1 MRYAIISDVHANE
14 AALRAVLLDAVDA
27 RADKII
33 CLGDVLGY
41 GPDPVAA
48 LELVYRRAHVCL
60 AGNHDDAVSRR
71 FPVED
76 FTDFA
81 SAAVARHR
89 TALSQEAIDWLR
101 RLPYTCEFEG
111 FACVHGDF
119 SDPKHFNY
127 ILEPQD
133 ALPSWNERSEQL
145 LFVGHTHQPGIF
157 VIGASGIPHLLAGAD
172 FTLEDGKRYIV
183 NPGSVGYP
191 RSGACRSC
199 YCIYDDQSRTVFF
212 RTLPFD
218 LDSYAEKMHGQGLN
232 EAPWM
237 LARAA
242 ERRRPAVRGNAK
254 FGRAGTTGVSPVA
267 HGSTGTTGV
276 SPVAHGTTGT
286 TGVSPVA
293 HGSTGTTGVS
303 SVARWATTLIALG
316 VLALVGIVAYTLFI
330 LRSMPQDHAALADT
344 SVQEVPPAPPP
355 AQPQTEL
362 KFCPA
367 SDLAD
372 GWQVA
377 FEVPEE
383 QKVVIEYNEK
393 KNAQVFRIEHAAS
406 HVVRFTKHL
415 SLRPRP
421 DRLYWRVALA
431 DGRRGSG
438 KVDFQFTTHLVYSDE
453 NGVLVGQ
460 ENGGGK
466 LSENKPRGYPVPES
480 AVDAV
485 LSVDCFC
492 AGVHELEV
500 PFFASRPYHR

>member
-14 AALRAVLLDAVDA
+14 AALRAVLTDA
-27 RADKII
+27 ADEKVEKII

-41 GPDPVAA
+41 GPEPVAA

-60 AGNHDDAVSRR
+60 AGNHDDAVCGR

-81 SAAVARHR
+81 AAAVLRHR
-89 TALSQEAIDWLR
+89 AAITHEAADWLAH
-101 RLPYTCEFEG
+101 LPYTCEFEG
-111 FACVHGDF
+111 FACAHGDF
-119 SDPKHFNY
+119 SDPQNFNY
-127 ILEPQD
+127 VLEAED
-133 ALPSWNERSEQL
+133 AVPSWDARTEQL
-145 LFVGHTHQPGIF
+145 LFVGHSHQPCIF
-157 VIGASGIPHLLAGAD
+157 VLGASGTPHRIDAAD

-191 RSGACRSC
+191 RSGDCRSS
-199 YCIYDDQSRTVFF
+199 YCIYDDAERTVEF

-242 ERRRPAVRGNAK
+242 ERRRPAVRGKAK
-254 FGRAGTTGVSPVA
+254 FGRA
-267 HGSTGTTGV
+267 
-276 SPVAHGTTGT
+276 
-286 TGVSPVA
+286 
-293 HGSTGTTGVS
+293 GTTGVS

>member
-14 AALRAVLLDAVDA
+14 AALRAVLTDAVDA

-286 TGVSPVA
+286 TGVSPVGPLRVGRPPSSPWA
-293 HGSTGTTGVS
+293 SLRSSASSPTRCSS
-303 SVARWATTLIALG
+303 SVQCRKTMPPSSTPPCRRCRPRRR
-316 VLALVGIVAYTLFI
+316 
-330 LRSMPQDHAALADT
+330 LRSRRRSSS
-344 SVQEVPPAPPP
+344 SVRRATLRT
-355 AQPQTEL
+355 AGRL
-362 KFCPA
+362 RLRCPK
-367 SDLAD
+367 S
-372 GWQVA
+372 
-377 FEVPEE
+377 
-383 QKVVIEYNEK
+383 
-393 KNAQVFRIEHAAS
+393 R
-406 HVVRFTKHL
+406 
-415 SLRPRP
+415 
-421 DRLYWRVALA
+421 RL
-431 DGRRGSG
+431 
-438 KVDFQFTTHLVYSDE
+438 
-453 NGVLVGQ
+453 
-460 ENGGGK
+460 
-466 LSENKPRGYPVPES
+466 
-480 AVDAV
+480 
-485 LSVDCFC
+485 
-492 AGVHELEV
+492 
-500 PFFASRPYHR
+500 

>member
-14 AALRAVLLDAVDA
+14 AALRAVLTDAVDA

-81 SAAVARHR
+81 AAAVARHR
-89 TALSQEAIDWLR
+89 AALSQEAVDWLR
-101 RLPYTCEFEG
+101 RLPYTCEFDG
-111 FACVHGDF
+111 FACAHGDF

-127 ILEPQD
+127 ILEPKD
-133 ALPSWNERSEQL
+133 ALPSWNERPEQL
-145 LFVGHTHQPGIF
+145 MFVGHSHQPGIF
-157 VIGASGIPHLLAGAD
+157 VIGASGIPHLLAGVD

-191 RSGACRSC
+191 RSGACRSS

-218 LDSYAEKMHGQGLN
+218 LDSYATKMHGQGLN

-242 ERRRPAVRGNAK
+242 ERRRPFVRGDAK
-254 FGRAGTTGVSPVA
+254 FGRTGTTDVSPVA
-267 HGSTGTTGV
+267 DAQKLAPPTGGSGV
-276 SPVAHGTTGT
+276 SPLPKPPHDEA
-286 TGVSPVA
+286 
-293 HGSTGTTGVS
+293 
-303 SVARWATTLIALG
+303 ARRRFPQWAIALIALG
-316 VLALVGIVAYTLFI
+316 TLAFAGIVAYTLFTLCSI
-330 LRSMPQDHAALADT
+330 PKDRASIADIP
-344 SVQEVPPAPPP
+344 VQEVPPSPPP
-355 AQPQTEL
+355 VQP
-362 KFCPA
+362 
-367 SDLAD
+367 LAENVFGPEQNLAE
-372 GWQVA
+372 GWTVA
-377 FEVPEE
+377 VENPDE
-383 QKVVIEYNEK
+383 QAIVVEYNGK
-393 KNAQVFRIEHAAS
+393 RNAQVFRIM
-406 HVVRFTKHL
+406 HVTPHTVRFTKRL
-415 SLRPRP
+415 DLRPRP
-421 DRLYWRVALA
+421 NRLYWKVELA
-431 DGRRGSG
+431 DGRRGGAVANFQFSTHLTLSGENGALLDRVDGSG
-438 KVDFQFTTHLVYSDE
+438 KRSAKKDCA
-453 NGVLVGQ
+453 
-460 ENGGGK
+460 
-466 LSENKPRGYPVPES
+466 VPEA

-492 AGVHELEV
+492 TGTNDLVV
-500 PFFASRPYHR
+500 PYFDGRPPLKKEKIR

>member
-14 AALRAVLLDAVDA
+14 AALRAVLTDA
-27 RADKII
+27 ADEQVEKII
-33 CLGDVLGY
+33 CIGDVLGY
-41 GPDPVAA
+41 GPEPVAA

-60 AGNHDDAVSRR
+60 AGNHDDAVCGR

-76 FTDFA
+76 FTEFA
-81 SAAVARHR
+81 AAAVARHR
-89 TALSQEAIDWLR
+89 DAITHEAKDWLAH
-101 RLPYTCEFEG
+101 LPYTCEFEG
-111 FACVHGDF
+111 FACAHGDF
-119 SDPKHFNY
+119 SDPQNFNY
-127 ILEPQD
+127 MLEAQD
-133 ALPSWNERSEQL
+133 AVPSWETRTEQL
-145 LFVGHTHQPGIF
+145 LFVGHSHQPCIF
-157 VIGASGIPHLLAGAD
+157 VLGASGTPHRIDSAD

-191 RSGACRSC
+191 RSGDCRSS
-199 YCIYDDQSRTVFF
+199 YCIYDDEDRTVEF
-212 RTLPFD
+212 RSLPFD

-254 FGRAGTTGVSPVA
+254 FGRTGTTGVSPVA

-276 SPVAHGTTGT
+276 SPVVRW
-286 TGVSPVA
+286 VSV
-293 HGSTGTTGVS
+293 
-303 SVARWATTLIALG
+303 LIALG
-316 VLALVGIVAYTLFI
+316 VLALTGIVAYTLFI
-330 LRSMPQDHAALADT
+330 LRSMPKERASLADQL
-344 SVQEVPPAPPP
+344 VQEVPPPPPP
-355 AQPQTEL
+355 AQAQTEL
-362 KFCPA
+362 KFAPPQ
-367 SDLAD
+367 DLAE

-377 FEVPEE
+377 FEVLDE

-393 KNAQVFRIEHAAS
+393 RNAQVFRIEHAAP

-438 KVDFQFTTHLVYSDE
+438 RGDFQFTTHLVCSDE
-453 NGVLVGQ
+453 TGAQVGR
-460 ENGGGK
+460 EEGGGK
-466 LSENKPRGYPVPES
+466 RSEEKGKGKGFRVPES

-485 LSVDCFC
+485 LSIDCFC
-492 AGVHELEV
+492 TGVHELEV
-500 PFFASRPYHR
+500 PFFASRPYR